1 MLSKDLCL
9 KYLNISRFNSCKTKE
24 FVNFKRELLKA
35 TKNLDFKVTSLTER
49 LYWILN
55 DIKELPI
62 CTHCEVNKVNKF
74 ISFSIGY
81 KDTCG
86 SVSCA
91 NKKRIKTSME
101 KYGVPNPSQTKEAID
116 KLKNNEN
123 WKKSIF
129 GSEINKAS
137 MLKIHGVDNIFKKE
151 GFSKIAR
158 ASMKEKYGDE
168 AYNNTRARESYTE
181 KTGNKNS
188 LCEGTESRKKA
199 KNTNL
204 QIYGVDNVFK
214 LKGSIR
220 ISWALKGIET
230 CKERYGDN
238 YKQILVEKN
247 KKANLLKYGVEHTT
261 QVPYIAQKI
270 FENSKKYRT
279 YLTPSGKEIKL
290 QGYEPYIYNQ
300 LLDYFSEE
308 EIISDRDK
316 IPNIK
321 YIYDN
326 KKKIYYPD
334 FYIPKENLI
343 IEVKSTYTV
352 TLSKEKQILKYEA
365 VKRGGYTF
373 CLEVLPRIK
382 FIFSNL
388 TLVEM

>member
-1 MLSKDLCL
+1 MARNNKSTSEEFISFKKKLIELTSE
-9 KYLNISRFNSCKTKE
+9 LNTK
-24 FVNFKRELLKA
+24 KS
-35 TKNLDFKVTSLTER
+35 SLMER
-49 LYWILN
+49 IYWILN
-55 DIKELPI
+55 DIKELPM
-62 CTHCEVNKVNKF
+62 CKYCGVKKVTTY
-74 ISFSIGY
+74 ISFSKGY

-91 NKKRIKTSME
+91 NEKRIQTSMQ
-101 KYGVPNPSQTKEAID
+101 KYGVPNPAQTKEVID
-116 KLKNNEN
+116 KVKNNDN
-123 WKKSIF
+123 WKKKIF
-129 GSEINKAS
+129 GSDDHKKS

-214 LKGSIR
+214 LKGKIKEIWR
-220 ISWALKGIET
+220 LKAKET
-230 CKERYGDN
+230 SVERYGINYYKVWQGKKEDN
-238 YKQILVEKN
+238 L
-247 KKANLLKYGVEHTT
+247 LLKYGVRNVS

>member
-1 MLSKDLCL
+1 MSLKDLCK
-9 KYLNISRFNSCKTKE
+9 KYINISKFRFCKTEE
-24 FVNFKRELLKA
+24 FINFKKELFNT
-35 TKNLDFKVTSLTER
+35 TKDLDFKNASLTER
-49 LYWILN
+49 LYWVLN
-55 DIKELPI
+55 DIKSLPI
-62 CTHCEVNKVNKF
+62 CSFCNASNITKF

-129 GSEINKAS
+129 GSEINRAS

-168 AYNNTRARESYTE
+168 AYNNTRARESYME
-181 KTGNKNS
+181 KTGIKNPLCNGTKSREQANKTMI
-188 LCEGTESRKKA
+188 GK
-199 KNTNL
+199 
-204 QIYGVDNVFK
+204 YGVDNLFK
-214 LKGSIR
+214 LKGKIKEVWR
-220 ISWALKGIET
+220 LKTKET
-230 CKERYGDN
+230 SVERYGINYYKVWQGKKEDN
-238 YKQILVEKN
+238 L
-247 KKANLLKYGVEHTT
+247 LLKYGVRNVS

-365 VKRGGYTF
+365 VKREGYTF

-388 TLVEM
+388 TRVEM